1 MLNQAVEESVG
12 SLIVLRRMT
21 MQRNPLPTRCT
32 KVTIDMSEYPAPL
45 GYGTNRTCAA
55 LASSPRPGETRPP
68 HNLAF

>member
-1 MLNQAVEESVG
+1 
-12 SLIVLRRMT
+12 